1 MSCPNSEPGEAGLGR
16 ECAGKA
22 GKARLATPQAST
34 SCPLSCSVFKEV
46 LTPLPGLLPKSRVSR
61 PHLKYSVWTVLT
73 LSPVPQLHGFPQC
86 SGSSPAGWALPPEPA
101 HPSSPGMG
109 LAGTGPWVLESQ
121 VPWELLLPKWE
132 EALKNQGT
140 KVVHPPGGATQRGL
154 QGQGPR
160 PCGGVFGA
168 RGSGGGNSLQ
178 CQHPTP
184 RCPMQAS
191 SWDAPRRPAVSA
203 PVLDPAPG

>member
-101 HPSSPGMG
+101 HS
-109 LAGTGPWVLESQ
+109 GPCALTSQ
-121 VPWELLLPKWE
+121 IKLL
-132 EALKNQGT
+132 N
-140 KVVHPPGGATQRGL
+140 
-154 QGQGPR
+154 
-160 PCGGVFGA
+160 
-168 RGSGGGNSLQ
+168 
-178 CQHPTP
+178 
-184 RCPMQAS
+184 AS
-191 SWDAPRRPAVSA
+191 SAPNTPPQDISSTKLSSLTS
-203 PVLDPAPG
+203 PSFMYTSQHLWYH